1 MTIGSFDKEHLDKGE
16 VLEEKL
22 CVKVAKIGN
31 SLRMTLPK
39 VICRPLGIKEGDTM
53 ILNLNGKNALYVK
66 VVKVGNSLRL
76 TLPKAICKSYD
87 IQAGDELLLDLKKDE
102 VLIEKVVK
110 HSKLIK
116 IKKFLFEGLTS
127 FPSR

>member
-1 MTIGSFDKEHLDKGE
+1 
-16 VLEEKL
+16 
-22 CVKVAKIGN
+22 
-31 SLRMTLPK
+31 
-39 VICRPLGIKEGDTM
+39 M

-116 IKKFLFEGLTS
+116 IKKFLFEGLAS